1 MNVPIYHTPKQRLYL
16 ETCAVI
22 RAMRESSLSRG
33 SAEARLYATV
43 VDGADLVL
51 EMIGKEQMMQFVSE
65 HITEVEQR
73 DFDGGGIGLRPVT
86 KTGGDAV
93 ADEAGQS
100 ENDSPYDR
108 TRPSA
113 PQSQTPAEMP
123 VGGGQDQGV
132 PQGGSAST
140 TTHTTVREHP
150 RRLPT
155 APIDAP
161 RPATAGVWSKA
172 NIEATTKAEPRVKA
186 PYIPPKPRTSME
198 ARMRVK
204 NSVAMSILDKFMFR
218 RRPIGDWTHEE
229 LAKVAEESGREH
241 RIATAFMQVT
251 PAGTHV
257 REYVKP
263 EAAEAI
269 ILSLGLEVAGAS

>member
-1 MNVPIYHTPKQRLYL
+1 MNVPIYHTPKQRLSL

-43 VDGADLVL
+43 VDGADLAL
-51 EMIGKEQMMQFVSE
+51 EMIGKARMMQFVSE
-65 HITEVEQR
+65 HITEVERR

-93 ADEAGQS
+93 ADEAGHDFRGSQALCAPS
-100 ENDSPYDR
+100 
-108 TRPSA
+108 SA
-113 PQSQTPAEMP
+113 PQSQTPVEKP
-123 VGGGQDQGV
+123 VGGGQFDGDTQTTI
-132 PQGGSAST
+132 ASP

-186 PYIPPKPRTSME
+186 PYIPSME

-204 NSVAMSILDKFMFR
+204 NSVAMSILDKFMLR
-218 RRPIGDWTHEE
+218 RRPIGDWTYEE

-241 RIATAFMQVT
+241 RIATAFMAVT
-251 PAGTHV
+251 PAGSHV